1 MIPRSSRSK
10 FLQLAALGGGVTLL
24 AAAFVPGASSGD
36 PCCNVLSVDRAAGV
50 VTAFDRASG
59 NRFSFSVKDK
69 ALLSGIKPCQA
80 FDTDL
85 AGLKDGQAFAADFG
99 TAATAKPNLKP
110 SAAGRARVNPT
121 EPCCTMTSAP
131 GTAGRVLGAQPHA
144 KHEGVEILLLNVERS
159 RGDLVTATCLYCNR
173 GSESADLSGDMRD
186 RAYEAKL
193 LDTENKVAYQVERA
207 GGVLLLSDHGSGL
220 HLKPGQSAR
229 TWIKFTAPKG
239 EAATL
244 VVPGASEP
252 FEDVAIAAAKP

>member
-1 MIPRSSRSK
+1 MTPHASRSK
-10 FLQLAALGGGVTLL
+10 LLQLAALGGGVSLL
-24 AAAFVPGASSGD
+24 AAAFLPGAPSGE
-36 PCCNVLSVDRAAGV
+36 PCCGVLSVDRASGV

-69 ALLSGIKPCQA
+69 ALLAGIKPCQA
-80 FDTDL
+80 FDAGL
-85 AGLKDGQAFAADFG
+85 AGLKDGQAFAANFG
-99 TAATAKPNLKP
+99 TAAAANLKP
-110 SAAGRARVNPT
+110 SAASRARVNPS
-121 EPCCTMTSAP
+121 EPCCNMTSAP
-131 GTAGRVLGAQPHA
+131 GTAGRVLGVQPHA
-144 KHEGVEILLLNVERS
+144 KHEAVEILLLNLERS

-207 GGVLLLSDHGSGL
+207 GGVHLLSDHGSGL